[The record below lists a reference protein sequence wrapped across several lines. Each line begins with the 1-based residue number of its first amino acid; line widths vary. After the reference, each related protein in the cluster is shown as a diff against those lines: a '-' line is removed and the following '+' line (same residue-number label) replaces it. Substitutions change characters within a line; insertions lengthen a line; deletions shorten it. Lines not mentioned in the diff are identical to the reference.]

1 MSRRLHYVHMYTP
14 VSFSCML
21 KNQTFFAR
29 FCSRNDY
36 QRNEEVIPFSDEY
49 GRTEVGGSPLIFD
62 NEFGNNTMSI
72 SANKSIN
79 GTSDIS
85 CVCKYW
91 YENGDNPAVFYGQSP
106 DTTVDKT
113 PNIPWEKKKNKKV
126 EKCIKDLTRELL
138 I

>member
-1 MSRRLHYVHMYTP
+1 MAMAMSAERSSSSY
-14 VSFSCML
+14 
-21 KNQTFFAR
+21 
-29 FCSRNDY
+29 FCLICSNENFITNDY

-85 CVCKYW
+85 CVSEYW

>member
-1 MSRRLHYVHMYTP
+1 MCL
-14 VSFSCML
+14 FL
-21 KNQTFFAR
+21 W
-29 FCSRNDY
+29 
-36 QRNEEVIPFSDEY
+36 
-49 GRTEVGGSPLIFD
+49 LIFS
-62 NEFGNNTMSI
+62 ECFFCPAILYGEGYHEHFGIVRWNITYKGMTT
-72 SANKSIN
+72 SATKSIN

-85 CVCKYW
+85 CVSEYW